1 MRNQSIRT
9 ELVNKNVKTVIITI
23 IQIFKR
29 LSTDVKKVFFKKNK
43 NTQIELQ
50 MKTATSE
57 MKNKQMGL
65 IVD

>member
-29 LSTDVKKVFFKKNK
+29 LSTDVKKVFFKKSK